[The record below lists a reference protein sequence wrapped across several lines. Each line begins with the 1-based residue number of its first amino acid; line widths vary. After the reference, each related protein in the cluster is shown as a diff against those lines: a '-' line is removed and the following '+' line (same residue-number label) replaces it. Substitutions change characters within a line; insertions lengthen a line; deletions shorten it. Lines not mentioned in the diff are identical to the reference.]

1 MWLLRPV
8 KFELHRKMVLS
19 LSVLSINQ
27 HKAMLL
33 IGMINRTL
41 VVTGDGVYTRILHK
55 ESAMTERHISTTA
68 LARLINKESKELFIL
83 LTSGGWIVKV
93 DNHWQLT
100 EKGKF
105 EGGIYVNHPK
115 YGEYIAW
122 PESIQNHPLLKL
134 LPEAPLSAT
143 NLAHKWN
150 LPARLVNLLLA
161 EKGLIKKHI
170 RGWLLS
176 PKGKALG
183 GQQQEAESGIPF
195 VTWPETILD
204 EPELIASIMQI
215 TGDEGLDGQPALDG
229 HSVNNAMQRRINN
242 WLYLTRV
249 IHARNYALNWEQD
262 SAIADFYVPD
272 AELCIE
278 CWADELAQEKNRA
291 QVIGNELAKNQAYKK
306 HKVDYLEF
314 RDENIHQVDDTL
326 ARELL
331 RRGVAVY

>member
-1 MWLLRPV
+1 M
-8 KFELHRKMVLS
+8 
-19 LSVLSINQ
+19 
-27 HKAMLL
+27 A
-33 IGMINRTL
+33 
-41 VVTGDGVYTRILHK
+41 
-55 ESAMTERHISTTA
+55 ERHISTTA

-83 LTSGGWIVKV
+83 LTTGGWIVKV

-122 PESIQNHPLLKL
+122 PESIQHHHLLKL

-143 NLAHKWN
+143 NLAHKWDI
-150 LPARLVNLLLA
+150 PARLVNLLLA
-161 EKGLIKKHI
+161 EKGLIKKYI
-170 RGWLLS
+170 RGWLLTA
-176 PKGKALG
+176 KGKKLG

-204 EPELIASIMQI
+204 EPEVINSLLQI
-215 TGDEGLDGQPALDG
+215 SGDEGLSGHTALDG
-229 HSVNNAMQRRINN
+229 HSVNNAVQRRINN
-242 WLYLTRV
+242 WLYLARV
-249 IHARNYALNWEQD
+249 VHAREYQLLWDLD
-262 SAIADFYVPD
+262 SVVADFYVPE

-278 CWADELAQEKNRA
+278 CWADQLGQETNRA
-291 QVIGNELAKNQAYKK
+291 AVLSGELEKHVIYKK
-306 HKVDYLEF
+306 HKVAYIEF
-314 RDENIHQVDDTL
+314 SDENIHQVDEIL